1 MKKLIALAMSLTAI
15 APLTAATPA
24 HAATAGA
31 LAFTCE
37 AVLPSF
43 PSPGD
48 SGSCAG
54 TSAATGA
61 GLSTDLG
68 YVVTGVGT
76 FEADFSYNEGCAA
89 SGLPPASGTAS
100 GSASVEG
107 LTAVGP
113 GGVKSASADLTFSWT
128 RTGLVAVVTLN
139 GTVTVDGVGST
150 SVTGRAA
157 AAFVPV
163 LTLDNVC
170 PEGGP
175 LRARVAGVAEL
186 GV

>member
-15 APLTAATPA
+15 APLTAAAPA
-24 HAATAGA
+24 QAATVGA

-37 AVLPSF
+37 AILPSF

-48 SGSCAG
+48 SGTCAG
-54 TSAATGA
+54 MSAATGA

-76 FEADFSYNEGCAA
+76 FNAEFSYNEGCVA

-100 GSASVEG
+100 GSATVEG

-113 GGVKSASADLTFSWT
+113 GGTKAASADLIFSWT
-128 RTGLVAVVTLN
+128 RTALVAVVTVN
-139 GTVTVDGVGST
+139 GTLTVDDVGST
-150 SVTGRAA
+150 SVNGRAV
-157 AAFVPV
+157 AAFAPV

-175 LRARVAGVAEL
+175 VRARVAGAAEL